1 MANRVTTSMV
11 QRNILADLNNISS
24 KLTRTQMKAASNKE
38 ISRPS
43 DDPFA
48 TAQAMALRQS
58 LSANRQ
64 HQANVEDSIGWQ
76 NATEQALMDITE
88 SVEKAKTL
96 IVQGGNESFDQT
108 SRDALA
114 SELEQIIEGIKQT
127 ANTSYRGSFL
137 FAGTETA
144 TRPYPA
150 TSTPYN
156 PADDLYQ
163 GDDAGWDPAM
173 PGIIREIGPGV
184 QMSINVVAR
193 QFLGDGQGS
202 APPDNKLLHVLR
214 DAAEDLRTGNVAD
227 LRGTDMTRL
236 ETSFDQLLEVRAANG
251 AKTNRLEAALGRLGQ
266 LEESVIG
273 QLSQTED
280 ADIAETL
287 IDLSSQTAAYQAAL
301 RAGASIVQSSLMD
314 FLR

>member
-1 MANRVTTSMV
+1 MAMRITTSMV
-11 QRNILADLNNISS
+11 QRNILADLNSISS
-24 KLTRTQMKAASNKE
+24 KLTKTQMKAASGKE

-43 DDPFA
+43 DDPFG

-64 HQANVEDSIGWQ
+64 QQRNVEDAIGWQ
-76 NATEQALMDITE
+76 NATEQALMDITDA
-88 SVEKAKTL
+88 VEKAKSL
-96 IVQGGNESFDQT
+96 LVQGGSESFDQT
-108 SRDALA
+108 SRDAIA
-114 SELEQIIEGIKQT
+114 SELEQLIEGIKQT

-137 FAGTETA
+137 FAGTETS
-144 TRPYPA
+144 TRPYPS
-150 TSTPYN
+150 TSTPYV

-163 GDDAGWDPAM
+163 GNDAGLNPAV
-173 PGIIREIGPGV
+173 PGIVREIGPNV
-184 QMSINVVAR
+184 QMSINMVAQ
-193 QFLGDGQGS
+193 QFLGDGQG
-202 APPDNKLLHVLR
+202 AGDGKLLDVLR
-214 DAAEDLRTGNVAD
+214 DAVDDLRAGNVTA
-227 LRGTDMTRL
+227 LRGNDMQRL
-236 ETSFDQLLEVRAANG
+236 DANFDLLLEVRAANG

-280 ADIAETL
+280 ADIAATL
-287 IDLSSQTAAYQAAL
+287 IDLNSQTAAYQAAL